1 MNHQSP
7 VTSHQIRKY
16 QNLKVWQNAT
26 GLALEIYAITKAFPR
41 DEVYAL
47 TSQLRR
53 AAVSVASNIAEGS
66 ERKSDR
72 EFVRFLRIA
81 SASLAEIETQLYI
94 ALKLGYMTQ
103 ESYDAFLDASAENGK
118 MLNGLISKLEEQ
130 SSGDWRLAT
139 GD

>member
-1 MNHQSP
+1 MSHQSP

-16 QNLKVWQNAT
+16 QNLKVWQKAT
-26 GLALEIYAITKAFPR
+26 DIALEVYALTKAFPK

-81 SASLAEIETQLYI
+81 AASLAEIETQAYI
-94 ALKLGYMTQ
+94 ALKLGYIVQ
-103 ESYDAFLDASAENGK
+103 ESYDTLLEASAENGK
-118 MLNGLISKLEEQ
+118 MLNGLVSKLEEK